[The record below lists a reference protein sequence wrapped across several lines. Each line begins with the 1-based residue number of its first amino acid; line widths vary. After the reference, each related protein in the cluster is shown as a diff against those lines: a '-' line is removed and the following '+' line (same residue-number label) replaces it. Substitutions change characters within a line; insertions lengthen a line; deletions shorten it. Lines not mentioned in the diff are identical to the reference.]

1 MNETEHTQATPSHTN
16 RLIHETSPYLLQHA
30 HNPIDWFPWG
40 PEAFEKARREDKPIL
55 LSIGYAACHWC
66 HVMAHES
73 FEDEETARLVNEH
86 FVSIKVD
93 REERPDVDMIYMN
106 VVQMLTG
113 HGGWPMTVFMT
124 PDGEPFFGGTY
135 FPPEPRYGMPSF
147 KQLLLNVAEVYR
159 TRRDDIR
166 ANARQIMEE
175 LQHISAPKL
184 AENEVTADVLDQ
196 AYDRLERSFDQH
208 YGGFGT
214 APKFPA
220 AMNLIFLL
228 RYYQRTKRSE
238 ALHMVELTLTNMAH
252 GGIYDQLGGGFHRYS
267 TDEKWLVPHFEK
279 MLYDNALL
287 SRLYLYAYQ
296 LTHKPL
302 YKRIAEETLDYIVRE
317 MTAPEGG
324 FYSAQDADSEGVEGK
339 FFVWTSD
346 QITGVLGESD
356 GALLCKYFDV
366 TPWGN
371 WEGHNILNVPR
382 PMSVVAKLEGLS
394 EEELCRVIER
404 GRKKLFEY
412 REQRIKPLRDDKI
425 ITGWNGLMLRS
436 FAEAAT
442 ILNRDD
448 YRQVAIAN
456 AQFLLTHL
464 QRDGR
469 LLRTYR
475 DGISKLNAYLEDYAL
490 LIDGLLALYEAT
502 FELHWLTEAR
512 RLADIM
518 IEQFWDDVDGGFY
531 FTSHDHEQLITRSKE
546 FYDNATPSGN
556 SVAAD
561 VLLRL
566 ALYFDV
572 PEYRRRAERIL
583 RTTIGSVR
591 RFPSAFG
598 HLLGALDFYVGAPKE
613 IALVGYRDAADT
625 EALRR
630 TVFDRFLPNKIIA
643 LKEPDAE
650 PASEAIP
657 LLKDR
662 SAIDGRAT
670 AYVCQNFT
678 CQMPVTDADALAAQ
692 LAERAPSTEGPLS

>member
-1 MNETEHTQATPSHTN
+1 MNNTERKQATPSHTN

-30 HNPIDWFPWG
+30 HNPIDWYPWG

-113 HGGWPMTVFMT
+113 HGGWPMTMFLT

-159 TRRDDIR
+159 TRRDDIT

-184 AENEVTADVLDQ
+184 VEGEVTADVLDQ
-196 AYDRLERSFDQH
+196 AYVRLYRSFDEQ
-208 YGGFGT
+208 YGGFGA

-228 RYYQRTKRSE
+228 RYYQRTKRPE
-238 ALHMVELTLTNMAH
+238 ALHMVELSLTKMAY

-287 SRLYLYAYQ
+287 SRVYLYAYQ
-296 LTHKPL
+296 ITNKPL
-302 YKRIAEETLDYIVRE
+302 YRRIAEETLQYVIRE

-339 FFVWTSD
+339 FFVWSPD
-346 QITGVLGESD
+346 EIMRVLGEAD
-356 GALLCKYFDV
+356 GTLLCKYFDV
-366 TPWGN
+366 TTWGN
-371 WEGHNILNVPR
+371 WEGHSILNVPR
-382 PMSVVAKLEGLS
+382 PMSVLAKLEGLS
-394 EEELCRVIER
+394 EDELRQVIER
-404 GRKKLFEY
+404 GRKRLFEH

-425 ITGWNGLMLRS
+425 ITCWNGLMLRS
-436 FAEAAT
+436 FAEAAA

-456 AQFLLTHL
+456 AEFLLTHL

-502 FELHWLTEAR
+502 FELRYLQEAR

-518 IEQFWDDVDGGFY
+518 IEQFWDNVAGGFY
-531 FTSHDHEQLITRSKE
+531 FTSHDHERLITRAKE

-572 PEYRRRAERIL
+572 PEYRQRAERIL
-583 RTTIGSVR
+583 RATIESVR

-598 HLLGALDFYVGAPKE
+598 HLLGALDFYFGAPKE
-613 IALVGYRDAADT
+613 IAVVGRRAAADT
-625 EALRR
+625 QALLR
-630 TVFDRFLPNKIIA
+630 VIFDRFLPNKIVA
-643 LKEPDAE
+643 LKEPDDE
-650 PASEAIP
+650 ELVGELIP

-678 CQMPVTDADALAAQ
+678 CQRPVTDAPMLGAQ
-692 LAERAPSTEGPLS
+692 LALGRLPME